1 MSIIITE
8 QVIREKIN
16 EVSQCES
23 IGEIKILFLSKID
36 EITGNEVIYGTEVIL
51 GMNNKDK
58 PILIVA
64 ELLND
69 DFLTFFEKEMY
80 ERGLNL
86 VSYYTGTRTLKT
98 ETMI

>member
-16 EVSQCES
+16 EVSQCEY

-51 GMNNKDK
+51 GINNKDK